1 MSGLSLALTY
11 ISLFVVVGAVVAVIT
26 LARARTSVAR
36 AGGEQLQHYRELAER
51 CATEQQ
57 RTADELEQLTDRLAA
72 VEKLLRDV
80 R

>member
-1 MSGLSLALTY
+1 MSEYSLAITY
-11 ISLFVVVGAVVAVIT
+11 VSLFVVLGATVAVIA
-26 LARARTSVAR
+26 LARARTSTAR
-36 AGGEQLQHYRELAER
+36 AGAEHLQRYRELAER
-51 CATEQQ
+51 CASEQH